1 MLSVIKVP
9 QLERKLKLRMRV
21 KFTKNDQ
28 LRFASKHCSGDML
41 KTNCLLCGSYYQP
54 SPTIKSKNNLFCY
67 LMVNICWMDKC
78 HPELDTWMRDG
89 GAVQPTF
96 NSIACATSVFSSL
109 NQTHSFDER
118 RDHLNC
124 IYEHPDM
131 SVLDINDLQEVIE
144 YGQDIPIVSYEI
156 EGLDGDFEKNDDEA
170 CKRKASLPKC
180 SIEYTSEYP
189 VEPRLA
195 NDKPWIENGNVG
207 GRMILV
213 LLATIAGIL
222 VFLVVLWIGRKIYTR
237 RRLQQ
242 SMIEISSKEEEEEA
256 LAT

>member
-1 MLSVIKVP
+1 
-9 QLERKLKLRMRV
+9 
-21 KFTKNDQ
+21 
-28 LRFASKHCSGDML
+28 
-41 KTNCLLCGSYYQP
+41 
-54 SPTIKSKNNLFCY
+54 
-67 LMVNICWMDKC
+67 
-78 HPELDTWMRDG
+78 
-89 GAVQPTF
+89 
-96 NSIACATSVFSSL
+96 
-109 NQTHSFDER
+109 
-118 RDHLNC
+118 
-124 IYEHPDM
+124 M

>member
-1 MLSVIKVP
+1 
-9 QLERKLKLRMRV
+9 MRV
-21 KFTKNDQ
+21 KFTKSDQ
-28 LRFASKHCSGDML
+28 TRFASKHCSGDML

-89 GAVQPTF
+89 GGVQPNF
-96 NSIACATSVFSSL
+96 NSIACASSVFKSL
-109 NQTHSFDER
+109 NETHGFDER

-131 SVLDINDLQEVIE
+131 SFLDINDLQDVIE
-144 YGQDIPIVSYEI
+144 NGQDIPIVSYEI

-189 VEPRLA
+189 VTTPIYNTTTAPSVEARLA
-195 NDKPWIENGNVG
+195 TEKPWIENGNVG

-222 VFLVVLWIGRKIYTR
+222 VLLVALWIGRKIYTR
-237 RRLQQ
+237 RRLQE
-242 SMIEISSKEEEEEA
+242 SMIEISTKEEEEEA
-256 LAT
+256 LST